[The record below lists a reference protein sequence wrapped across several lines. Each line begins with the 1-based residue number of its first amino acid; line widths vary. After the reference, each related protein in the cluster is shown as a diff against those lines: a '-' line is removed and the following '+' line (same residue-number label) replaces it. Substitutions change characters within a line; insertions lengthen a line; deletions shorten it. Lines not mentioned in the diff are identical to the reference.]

1 MASFNIHIAVGSLY
15 QKNNKIKNKLDFFNG
30 IVEPDMVEDKTLTH
44 FSGEIIEN
52 SIIRSLECK
61 VNLVEF
67 LDNYNISSDY
77 NKGWFL
83 HLVTDYLFYNYF
95 LDKDYLKSVT
105 HKEFSRD
112 IYHSYDD
119 VNDYLIN
126 KYQLVYPSAEV
137 EHYINKNRDSL
148 TNGEHKNIL
157 PFEKLDEFILKVA
170 KINLENYVLKIK
182 KSGCNVVPDEWE
194 ENKMEE
200 KLLKL
205 KEELNNDLNGALT
218 EADVLNVKSEYVG
231 KKSEIQ
237 NLLSGLK
244 DMSVEDKKKYG
255 SLINNTKKEME
266 ELVNKKLESLQN
278 KVNANFDDTLDYD
291 VKTGSLHP
299 VTIIAKEVT
308 DVLKRMGFTVVSG
321 PEMESEYYNF
331 EALNVPKDHP
341 ARDMQ
346 DTYYLDNG
354 MLLRTQTSDNQIHAM
369 ENYGAPLRIC
379 APGRTFRNEDLDA
392 NHENTFFQIEGM
404 VIDKGVSIENLLY
417 VMKSVLSEVFKRD
430 VDVRLRPGFFP
441 FTEPSYEMDMSCL
454 ICGGK
459 GCPTCKN
466 SGYIEMVGSGMVHP
480 NVLKAGGIDSE
491 EYTGF
496 AFGIGLTRLAMMKYK
511 INDIRVLNSGDIRY
525 LENFKIN

>member
-1 MASFNIHIAVGSLY
+1 
-15 QKNNKIKNKLDFFNG
+15 
-30 IVEPDMVEDKTLTH
+30 
-44 FSGEIIEN
+44 
-52 SIIRSLECK
+52 
-61 VNLVEF
+61 
-67 LDNYNISSDY
+67 
-77 NKGWFL
+77 
-83 HLVTDYLFYNYF
+83 
-95 LDKDYLKSVT
+95 
-105 HKEFSRD
+105 
-112 IYHSYDD
+112 
-119 VNDYLIN
+119 
-126 KYQLVYPSAEV
+126 
-137 EHYINKNRDSL
+137 
-148 TNGEHKNIL
+148 
-157 PFEKLDEFILKVA
+157 
-170 KINLENYVLKIK
+170 
-182 KSGCNVVPDEWE
+182 
-194 ENKMEE
+194 MEE
-200 KLLKL
+200 KIIKI
-205 KEELNNDLNGALT
+205 KEELVLELSKVT
-218 EADVLNVKSEYVG
+218 KEAEVLNVKALYVG

-237 NLLSGLK
+237 SLLASLK
-244 DMSVEDKKKYG
+244 DMSVQDKKKYG
-255 SLINNTKKEME
+255 SVINDTKKEME
-266 ELVNKKLESLQN
+266 EIISIKLESLQN
-278 KVNANFDDTLDYD
+278 KVNVSFDDTTDYNL
-291 VKTGSLHP
+291 KSGSLHP
-299 VTIIAKEVT
+299 VTIVAHEVT
-308 DVLKRMGFTVVSG
+308 DILKRMGFTVVSG

-346 DTYYLDNG
+346 DTYYLSNG

-417 VMKSVLSEVFKRD
+417 VMQQVLSEVFHQQVK
-430 VDVRLRPGFFP
+430 VRLRPGFFP

-525 LENFKIN
+525 LKQFDVD

>member
-1 MASFNIHIAVGSLY
+1 
-15 QKNNKIKNKLDFFNG
+15 
-30 IVEPDMVEDKTLTH
+30 
-44 FSGEIIEN
+44 
-52 SIIRSLECK
+52 
-61 VNLVEF
+61 
-67 LDNYNISSDY
+67 
-77 NKGWFL
+77 
-83 HLVTDYLFYNYF
+83 
-95 LDKDYLKSVT
+95 
-105 HKEFSRD
+105 
-112 IYHSYDD
+112 
-119 VNDYLIN
+119 
-126 KYQLVYPSAEV
+126 
-137 EHYINKNRDSL
+137 
-148 TNGEHKNIL
+148 
-157 PFEKLDEFILKVA
+157 
-170 KINLENYVLKIK
+170 
-182 KSGCNVVPDEWE
+182 
-194 ENKMEE
+194 MEE
-200 KLLKL
+200 KLKNLKTSL
-205 KEELNNDLNGALT
+205 EEALSKVSK

-231 KKSEIQ
+231 KKSEIGE
-237 NLLSGLK
+237 LLTGLK
-244 DMSVEDKKKYG
+244 DMSIDEKKKYG
-255 SLINNTKKEME
+255 SLINSTKKEME
-266 ELVNKKLESLQN
+266 ELINKRLESLQN
-278 KVNANFDDTLDYD
+278 KVNVNFDDTVDYE

-308 DVLKRMGFTVVSG
+308 DILKKMGFTVVSG

-417 VMKSVLSEVFKRD
+417 VMKSVLSELFKRD

-459 GCPTCKN
+459 GCPTCKH
-466 SGYIEMVGSGMVHP
+466 SGYIEMVGSGMIHP
-480 NVLKAGGIDSE
+480 NVLAAGGIDSE